1 MTKDTAAIELRR
13 DLGLAGAVSIVIGT
27 VIGSGIFLV
36 PRAMV
41 LRVGS
46 PSLVFV
52 VWVFGGLLSLS
63 GALSYAELAAAMP
76 EAGGEYVYLREAY
89 GPLWG
94 FLYGWTQMWVAKS
107 GSIATLATG
116 FFYYLTN
123 FFPFLDGVF
132 YTVPLP
138 LGAHGAPLELRYGQ
152 LFAMALILFLGG
164 VNYFGVKLGGEIQ
177 IGVTI
182 VKVLLIAF
190 IIVAGLGFGRAHPA
204 DTAARPHP
212 LTIAGFFAA
221 LVAALWAYDGWN
233 NVSMVAS
240 EIRRPQRSLPLAL
253 IFGTMAVI
261 AIYLAAN
268 AAYFHVLTASQVG
281 ASERV
286 AADMMRHVVG
296 GWGARAVSIAA
307 MISIFAALNG
317 SILSGSRVP
326 YAMARDGRFFS
337 GMARVNAA
345 YHTPG
350 VSIWALSIWSALLVL
365 SGRYEQ
371 LFTYVIFASWILYGM
386 TTAAVVVLRHK
397 RPDLPRPYKTLAYP
411 VLPVLFVFV
420 AISLVLSTLIDSPR
434 ESLFG
439 IVLIVL
445 GLPYYIKSL
454 DFRLGFLGFFLG
466 AIVGFL
472 LRPAAPLGDRLPF
485 EAVFS
490 LGMPA
495 ARMSFAIMLAAA
507 SAGAA
512 AGVLAGR
519 LLSPSIR
526 SKSPT

>member
-1 MTKDTAAIELRR
+1 
-13 DLGLAGAVSIVIGT
+13 
-27 VIGSGIFLV
+27 
-36 PRAMV
+36 MV

-46 PSLVFV
+46 PSMVFA
-52 VWVFGGLLSLS
+52 VWVFGGLLSLC

-107 GSIATLATG
+107 GSIATLATA

-123 FFPFLDGVF
+123 FFPLLDGVF

-138 LGAHGAPLELRYGQ
+138 LGAHGAPLDLRYGQ
-152 LFAMALILFLGG
+152 LLAMALILFLAG
-164 VNYFGVKLGGEIQ
+164 VNYFGVKIGGEVQ
-177 IGVTI
+177 IAVTI

-190 IIVAGLGFGRAHPA
+190 IVVAGLGFGKAHAPA
-204 DTAARPHP
+204 PAAAPHP
-212 LTIAGFFAA
+212 LTIAGFFGA

-253 IFGTMAVI
+253 IGGTLAVI

-268 AAYFHVLTASQVG
+268 AAYFHVLTAQQVG
-281 ASERV
+281 SSQRV
-286 AADMMRHVVG
+286 AADMMRRAVG
-296 GWGARAVSIAA
+296 NWGAHAVSIAA

-326 YAMARDGRFFS
+326 YAMARDRRFFAS
-337 GMARVNAA
+337 VAKVNAA

-350 VSIWALSIWSALLVL
+350 VSILALSVWSALLVL

-386 TTAAVVVLRHK
+386 TTAAVMVLRRK

-420 AISLVLSTLIDSPR
+420 SILLVLSTLFDSPR
-434 ESLFG
+434 ESLLGLGF
-439 IVLIVL
+439 IFL
-445 GLPYYIKSL
+445 GLPFYFYWN
-454 DFRLGFLGFFLG
+454 R
-466 AIVGFL
+466 
-472 LRPAAPLGDRLPF
+472 RR
-485 EAVFS
+485 
-490 LGMPA
+490 
-495 ARMSFAIMLAAA
+495 ARS
-507 SAGAA
+507 S
-512 AGVLAGR
+512 
-519 LLSPSIR
+519 SPIG
-526 SKSPT
+526 SKTA